1 VTSRQPAPRTQ
12 VRRLPDKQSHD
23 VAERDRLLDAALA
36 AHVAVLTDGQPYV
49 LPVGFARDG
58 ERLIVHGSNA
68 SRLFR
73 TLAAGAPTCL
83 TVTVVDGVVLARSQF
98 ESSMHYRTVMVLGCC
113 EELTGDEKSAAL
125 ATLTERLM
133 PGRGVDARPPSTK
146 ELAATCVLS
155 IPLQEWSMKV
165 SAAPPDDDPAD
176 LDRPV
181 WAGVVPIRHTF
192 GEPVPAPDLR
202 GEHVVPDYLRA
213 WPEGRC

>member
-1 VTSRQPAPRTQ
+1 MSSRQPAPRTQ
-12 VRRLPDKQSHD
+12 VRRLPDKQLHD
-23 VAERDRLLDAALA
+23 VAERDRALDTALV
-36 AHVAVLTDGQPYV
+36 AHIAVVSDGQPFV

-73 TLAAGAPTCL
+73 SLAGGAPTCL
-83 TVTVVDGVVLARSQF
+83 TVTLVDGLVLARSQF
-98 ESSMHYRTVMVLGCC
+98 ESSMHYRSVMVFGSCT
-113 EELTGDEKSAAL
+113 ELHGEQKSAAL

-133 PGRGVDARPPSTK
+133 PGRGIDARPPSPK
-146 ELAATCVLS
+146 ELAATCVLA

-181 WAGVVPIRHTF
+181 WAGVVPMEHRF
-192 GEPVPAPDLR
+192 AEPVDAPDLR
-202 GEHVVPDYLRA
+202 APYPVPQYVRS
-213 WPEGRC
+213 WPAGRH